1 MHVLITADTVGGV
14 WTYTRELACGLL
26 NRGHRVTLVSF
37 GRIPSQSQNSWMQ
50 HSRLAFY
57 PTTYPLEWMQG
68 AQMGIVESAKYLQS
82 IIRETKPD
90 LLHLSQFCYGA
101 LESGIPKVVVAHSDV
116 VGWWKSVHGS
126 EPPHSPWMEWYRTT
140 VSRGLRCADIV
151 VAPSR
156 WMLKTLCENYPDPVP
171 SCVIYNGRSPSLFRP
186 SAEKENRVLAV
197 GRLWDEA
204 KQIRLLLARRHQVP
218 VTIAGSTVHPDA
230 SFDEGSAPSPQANLT
245 VCGELDEGQLQSL
258 YASSSIY
265 AATSRYEPFGL
276 APVEAALSRCALIV
290 NDIPTFRE
298 LWGDSALHFRC
309 NDADGLTNAIAVL
322 AENAPLRRLYAE
334 QAYERARAR
343 FNSYRMVDEY
353 EDLYKTLVRGGRV
366 HDYAA
371 AA

>member
-37 GRIPSQSQNSWMQ
+37 GRLPSQSQTSWMQ
-50 HSRLAFY
+50 HSRLAFH
-57 PTTYPLEWMQG
+57 PTTYPLEWMRD
-68 AQMGIVESAKYLQS
+68 AQMGIVQSARYLQG
-82 IIRETKPD
+82 IISRAKPD

-101 LESGIPKVVVAHSDV
+101 LECGIPKVVVAHSDV
-116 VGWWKSVHGS
+116 LSWWKSIHGS
-126 EPPHSPWMEWYRTT
+126 RPPLSPWMEWYKTT

-151 VAPSR
+151 VAPSQ
-156 WMLKTLCENYPDPVP
+156 WMLDSLCEHYPDPF
-171 SCVIYNGRSPSLFRP
+171 SGCVIYNGRSPSLFCP
-186 SAEKENRVLAV
+186 SDEKQNRILAV

-204 KQIRLLLARRHQVP
+204 KQIKLLLARRHRVP
-218 VTIAGSTVHPDA
+218 ITIAGSTEHPD
-230 SFDEGSAPSPQANLT
+230 PSLNGPIKLNPEQNLT
-245 VCGELDEGQLQSL
+245 LCGELDEAQLHSL
-258 YASSSIY
+258 YSSSSIY

-298 LWGDSALHFRC
+298 LWGDSALHFRT
-309 NDADGLTNAIAVL
+309 NDPDSLANAVATL
-322 AENAPLRRLYAE
+322 AENPPLRHLYAD
-334 QAYERARAR
+334 QAYECARAR
-343 FNSYRMVDEY
+343 FSSHRMVDEY

-366 HDYAA
+366 HEYAA